1 MLISS
6 YNPEHLGDVLIT
18 MIKPD
23 VAKQSS
29 EKKENVVRI
38 FNRETNETIGYNFF
52 DVSQTLTG
60 LNGQGQVLLT
70 ADQVKL
76 LNELLTKVGFEDLL
90 EEDQTPKFVVGYVEE
105 MEAHPDSDHLHVTKT
120 RVDNDQ
126 VLQIVC
132 GAPNIEQGQTVV
144 VAKEGAMMPTGAMIW
159 NGKLRGVE
167 SDGMICSARELGL
180 PNAPQ
185 KRGILVLP
193 TDEYHVGDEFDFDK
207 AATLFT
213 KN

>member
-132 GAPNIEQGQTVV
+132 GAP
-144 VAKEGAMMPTGAMIW
+144 
-159 NGKLRGVE
+159 
-167 SDGMICSARELGL
+167 
-180 PNAPQ
+180 
-185 KRGILVLP
+185 
-193 TDEYHVGDEFDFDK
+193 
-207 AATLFT
+207 
-213 KN
+213 

>member
-1 MLISS
+1 M
-6 YNPEHLGDVLIT
+6 
-18 MIKPD
+18 
-23 VAKQSS
+23 
-29 EKKENVVRI
+29 
-38 FNRETNETIGYNFF
+38 
-52 DVSQTLTG
+52 TG

-144 VAKEGAMMPTGAMIW
+144 VA
-159 NGKLRGVE
+159 R
-167 SDGMICSARELGL
+167 
-180 PNAPQ
+180 
-185 KRGILVLP
+185 
-193 TDEYHVGDEFDFDK
+193 K
-207 AATLFT
+207 AQ
-213 KN
+213 

>member
-6 YNPEHLGDVLIT
+6 YNPKHLGDVLIT

-38 FNRETNETIGYNFF
+38 FNRETNETISYNFF
-52 DVSQTLTG
+52 DVSETLTG

-90 EEDQTPKFVVGYVEE
+90 EELIMIKFCRSFAE
-105 MEAHPDSDHLHVTKT
+105 HLILNKV
-120 RVDNDQ
+120 
-126 VLQIVC
+126 
-132 GAPNIEQGQTVV
+132 
-144 VAKEGAMMPTGAMIW
+144 
-159 NGKLRGVE
+159 KL
-167 SDGMICSARELGL
+167 L
-180 PNAPQ
+180 
-185 KRGILVLP
+185 
-193 TDEYHVGDEFDFDK
+193 
-207 AATLFT
+207 
-213 KN
+213 